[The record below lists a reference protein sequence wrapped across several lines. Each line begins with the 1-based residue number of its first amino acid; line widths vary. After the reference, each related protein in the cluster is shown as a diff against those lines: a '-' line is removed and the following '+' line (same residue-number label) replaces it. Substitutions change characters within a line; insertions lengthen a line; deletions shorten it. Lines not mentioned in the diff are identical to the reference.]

1 MTSTAGSSAAG
12 PSTAGSLDSRKAA
25 ILRAVVR
32 EYIETAQPVAS
43 AHVARLGNLA
53 VSPATVRNEMAVLER
68 EGFLVHPHTS
78 AGRVPTDKGYRFYV
92 DQLGTPPGPLAP
104 TEKRHVEDFFA
115 RAHGE
120 LEQMLD
126 DTGRLLTDLTDCAAV
141 VLASGSDAATVR
153 SVQVV
158 ALGPRVVLVV
168 AVLSDGSVEKEA
180 LELDLDAGDA
190 RLAAASAHLA
200 AAMWDR
206 TLAEAPPPAT
216 TGDHAT
222 DRVVTRAHAALVG
235 ADRGGPEHVF
245 VGGASRMA
253 ATFEAI
259 ETVRQVLVML
269 EQQYVVVSLLQD
281 ALRHD
286 KLVSIGAEHGV
297 RPLAGCSV
305 VVAPYAV
312 AGVPVGTIGVLGP
325 TRMDYDRAM
334 AAVAAVSERL
344 GHRLQA
350 G

>member
-1 MTSTAGSSAAG
+1 M
-12 PSTAGSLDSRKAA
+12 LDQRKAA
-25 ILRAVVR
+25 ILRAVVK

-43 AHVARLGNLA
+43 AHVARLSDLA

-68 EGFLVHPHTS
+68 EGFLIHPHTS

-104 TEKRHVEDFFA
+104 AKKRQVEDFFA
-115 RAHGE
+115 KAHGE

-126 DTGRLLTDLTDCAAV
+126 DTGRLLSSLTDCAAV
-141 VLASGSDAATVR
+141 VMASVHESATVR
-153 SVQVV
+153 SVQLV
-158 ALGPRVVLVV
+158 ALGPRVALAV
-168 AVLSDGSVEKEA
+168 AVLSDGSVEKEII
-180 LELDLDAGDA
+180 ELNIDVSET
-190 RLAAASAHLA
+190 RVAAASVHLA
-200 AAMWDR
+200 ANLRGHALVD
-206 TLAEAPPPAT
+206 APVPVS
-216 TGDHAT
+216 TGDELT
-222 DRVVTRAHAALVG
+222 DRIVAQAQVAL
-235 ADRGGPEHVF
+235 AGGQRRDPEHVF

-259 ETVRQVLVML
+259 ETVRHVLVML

-281 ALRHD
+281 ALRQD

-297 RPLAGCSV
+297 EPLAECSV
-305 VVAPYAV
+305 VVAPYEVSGGGA
-312 AGVPVGTIGVLGP
+312 GTIGVLGP

-344 GHRLQA
+344 GRRLQD